1 MAETRATTVLATPRE
16 FSMQQVN
23 FIDPLHSDVYSKPF

>member
-1 MAETRATTVLATPRE
+1 MAETKAVLATPRE

-23 FIDPLHSDVYSKPF
+23 FIDPLHSDV